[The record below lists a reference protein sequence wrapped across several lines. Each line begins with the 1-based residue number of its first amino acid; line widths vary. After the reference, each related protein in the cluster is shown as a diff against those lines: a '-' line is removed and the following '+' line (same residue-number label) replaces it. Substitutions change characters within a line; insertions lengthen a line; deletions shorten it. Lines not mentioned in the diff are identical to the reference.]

1 MAFSAEEGDKIIMD
15 RFFDKLAPSYTF
27 EIFPPKGNKSTEGT
41 YGVIDSLV
49 SFNPDLIS
57 VTYGAG
63 GSSRDNTVEIASG
76 IQNRYHVNGVAHL
89 TCVGTTRA
97 ELKAIL
103 DRLKASNVRNILALR
118 GDLKDESD
126 LGEFH
131 HASELIAFIHE
142 EYGDDFDI
150 FAACYPEKHPESESV
165 EQDLYH
171 LKEKCTLGV
180 KGLISQLFF
189 DNDIFCAWRERARE
203 MGITQP
209 IIAGIMPITAA
220 AQIPK
225 VVEMCGASV
234 PERVRRFVDAYGHHQ
249 GAVKE
254 AGIAYATEQ
263 IIDLLARGVEG
274 IHLYTMNQADTV
286 RRIDSGIR
294 SVLYTKRY
302 AVHSDR

>member
-1 MAFSAEEGDKIIMD
+1 MKN
-15 RFFDKLAPSYTF
+15 FFDELTPSYTF

-76 IQNRYHVNGVAHL
+76 IQNRYHTNGVAHL

-103 DRLKASNVRNILALR
+103 DELKANGVRNILALR
-118 GDLKDESD
+118 GDLKDKSD
-126 LGEFH
+126 LGDFH
-131 HASELIAFIHE
+131 YASELISFIKE
-142 EYGDDFDI
+142 EYGEDFDI
-150 FAACYPEKHPESESV
+150 FAACYPEKHPEAPSIDE
-165 EQDLYH
+165 DLQH
-171 LKEKCTLGV
+171 LKEKCSLGV
-180 KGLISQLFF
+180 KALISQLFF
-189 DNDIFCAWRERARE
+189 DNDIFSRWRDKVRA

-209 IIAGIMPITAA
+209 IIAGVMPITAA
-220 AQIPK
+220 TQIPK

-234 PERVRRFVDAYGHHQ
+234 PERVRRFVDAYGHNQ

-263 IIDLLARGVEG
+263 IIDLLARDVEG

-302 AVHSDR
+302 AVRAD

>member
-1 MAFSAEEGDKIIMD
+1 MNN
-15 RFFDKLAPSYTF
+15 FFDKIAPSYTF

-76 IQNRYHVNGVAHL
+76 IQNRYNTCGVAHL
-89 TCVGTTRA
+89 TCVGTTKDDIR
-97 ELKAIL
+97 AIL
-103 DRLKASNVRNILALR
+103 DQLKANGVRNILALR
-118 GDLKDESD
+118 GDLKDKSD
-126 LGEFH
+126 LGDFH
-131 HASELIAFIHE
+131 YASERIRFIKDN
-142 EYGDDFDI
+142 YGDDFDV
-150 FAACYPEKHPESESV
+150 FAACYPEKHPEAPSMDE
-165 EQDLYH
+165 DLRH
-171 LKEKCTLGV
+171 LKEKCDLGV
-180 KGLISQLFF
+180 KALISQLFF
-189 DNDIFCAWRERARE
+189 DNDIFCAWRDKARA

-209 IIAGIMPITAA
+209 IIAGVMPITAA

-234 PERVRRFVDAYGHHQ
+234 PERVRRFVDVYGHHQ

-263 IIDLLARGVEG
+263 IIDLLARDVEG

-302 AVHSDR
+302 AVRAGR

>member
-1 MAFSAEEGDKIIMD
+1 MNN
-15 RFFDKLAPSYTF
+15 FFDQLSPSYTF

-63 GSSRDNTVEIASG
+63 GSSRDNTVELASG
-76 IQNRYHVNGVAHL
+76 IQNRYNTNGVAHL

-103 DRLKASNVRNILALR
+103 DELKANGVRNILALR
-118 GDLKDESD
+118 GDLKDKSD
-126 LGEFH
+126 LGDFH
-131 HASELIAFIHE
+131 YASELIRFIKE
-142 EYGDDFDI
+142 DYGDDFDI
-150 FAACYPEKHPESESV
+150 FAACYPEKHPEAPSME
-165 EQDLYH
+165 EDLRH
-171 LKEKCTLGV
+171 LKEKCDLGV
-180 KGLISQLFF
+180 KALISQLFF
-189 DNDIFCAWRERARE
+189 DNDIFCAWRERARA

-209 IIAGIMPITAA
+209 IIAGVMPITAA

-234 PERVRRFVDAYGHHQ
+234 PERVRRFVEAYGHHQ

-286 RRIDSGIR
+286 RRIDAGIR

-302 AVHSDR
+302 AVRAD

>member
-1 MAFSAEEGDKIIMD
+1 MD

-97 ELKAIL
+97 EIKAIL
-103 DRLKASNVRNILALR
+103 DQLKANNVRNILALR
-118 GDLKDESD
+118 GDLKDKSD
-126 LGEFH
+126 LGDFH

-150 FAACYPEKHPESESV
+150 FAACYPEKHPEAESV
-165 EQDLYH
+165 EQDLHY
-171 LKEKCTLGV
+171 LKEKCSLGV

-189 DNDIFCAWRERARE
+189 DNDIFCSWRERARD

-234 PERVRRFVDAYGHHQ
+234 PERVRRFVAAYGHHQ

-302 AVHSDR
+302 EVRSN

>member
-63 GSSRDNTVEIASG
+63 GSSRDNTVEITSG
-76 IQNRYHVNGVAHL
+76 IQNRYHTYGVAHL

-97 ELKAIL
+97 ELKTIL
-103 DRLKASNVRNILALR
+103 DQLKANNVRNILALR

-150 FAACYPEKHPESESV
+150 FAACYPEKHPEAESV
-165 EQDLYH
+165 EQDLHY
-171 LKEKCTLGV
+171 LKEKCSLGV

-189 DNDIFCAWRERARE
+189 DNDIFCSWRERARD

-234 PERVRRFVDAYGHHQ
+234 PERVRRFVAAYGHNQ
-249 GAVKE
+249 SAVKE

-302 AVHSDR
+302 EVRANG

>member
-1 MAFSAEEGDKIIMD
+1 MDNFFS
-15 RFFDKLAPSYTF
+15 KLVPSYTF

-76 IQNRYHVNGVAHL
+76 IQNRYHTCGVAHL
-89 TCVGTTRA
+89 TCVGTTRDDIRA
-97 ELKAIL
+97 ILDELKA
-103 DRLKASNVRNILALR
+103 NGVRNILALR
-118 GDLKDESD
+118 GDLKDKSD
-126 LGEFH
+126 LGDFH
-131 HASELIAFIHE
+131 YASELIKFIKDN
-142 EYGDDFDI
+142 YGDDFDV
-150 FAACYPEKHPESESV
+150 FAACYPEKHPEAPSIE
-165 EQDLYH
+165 EDLQH
-171 LKEKCTLGV
+171 LKEKCELGV

-189 DNDIFCAWRERARE
+189 DNDIFSAWRDKARAI
-203 MGITQP
+203 GITQP
-209 IIAGIMPITAA
+209 IIAGVMPITAA

-263 IIDLLARGVEG
+263 IIDMLARDVEG

-302 AVHSDR
+302 AVRTDGQAHN

>member
-1 MAFSAEEGDKIIMD
+1 MKN
-15 RFFDKLAPSYTF
+15 FFDELTPSYTF

-76 IQNRYHVNGVAHL
+76 IQNRYHTNGVAHL

-103 DRLKASNVRNILALR
+103 DELKANGVRNILALR
-118 GDLKDESD
+118 GDLKDKSD
-126 LGEFH
+126 LGDFH
-131 HASELIAFIHE
+131 YASELISFIKE
-142 EYGDDFDI
+142 EYGEDFDI
-150 FAACYPEKHPESESV
+150 FAACYPEKHPEAPSIE
-165 EQDLYH
+165 EDLQH
-171 LKEKCTLGV
+171 LKEKCSLGV
-180 KGLISQLFF
+180 KALISQLFF
-189 DNDIFCAWRERARE
+189 DNDIFSRWRDKVRA

-209 IIAGIMPITAA
+209 IIAGVMPITAA

-234 PERVRRFVDAYGHHQ
+234 PERVRRFVDAYGHNQ

-263 IIDLLARGVEG
+263 IIDLLARDVEG

-302 AVHSDR
+302 AVRAD

>member
-1 MAFSAEEGDKIIMD
+1 MDNFFS
-15 RFFDKLAPSYTF
+15 KLAPSYTF
-27 EIFPPKGNKSTEGT
+27 ELFPPKGNKSTEGT

-76 IQNRYHVNGVAHL
+76 IQNRYHTCGVAHL
-89 TCVGTTRA
+89 TCVGTTRDDIRA
-97 ELKAIL
+97 ILDELKA
-103 DRLKASNVRNILALR
+103 NGVRNILALR
-118 GDLKDESD
+118 GDLKDKSD
-126 LGEFH
+126 LGDFH
-131 HASELIAFIHE
+131 YASELIKFIKDN
-142 EYGDDFDI
+142 YGDDFDV
-150 FAACYPEKHPESESV
+150 FAACYPEKHPEAPSIE
-165 EQDLYH
+165 EDLQH
-171 LKEKCTLGV
+171 LKEKCELGV

-189 DNDIFCAWRERARE
+189 DNDIFSAWRDKARAI
-203 MGITQP
+203 GITQP
-209 IIAGIMPITAA
+209 IIAGVMPITAA

-263 IIDLLARGVEG
+263 IIDMLARDVEG

-302 AVHSDR
+302 AVRTDGQAHN